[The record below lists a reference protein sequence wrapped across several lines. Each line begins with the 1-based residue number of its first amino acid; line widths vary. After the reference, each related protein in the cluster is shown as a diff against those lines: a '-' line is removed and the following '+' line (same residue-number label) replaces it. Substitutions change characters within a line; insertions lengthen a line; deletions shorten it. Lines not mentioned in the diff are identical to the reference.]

1 MAYEEYSRE
10 TFSSEC
16 ACGKSVVKYSRRYM
30 YNDWG
35 HDHVYNTPF
44 EIVCLDCG
52 QKYHCEEDGMSV
64 FLVPNGCTIP
74 RDRPTDGGSSILD
87 IEEETVSRCSHQEL
101 KTAFADMTAPK
112 RRYIKDLKN
121 GDAIWFADEIWRI
134 SGKKSLSPIIS
145 RLRGII
151 ERYDDIYLRFQ
162 KKQRIKERYFQE
174 QAEFDKKY
182 HAVMSISTKL
192 SFSLSETQHSTK
204 HEAAL
209 SFWERYREEHAEEE
223 LADLEMDLTFEKD
236 FSGLSW
242 ESYQIIKCTDSQ
254 FVLKT
259 QSWLPSKNK
268 LTKKYLCK
276 CVLCGQEVEYTAVDF
291 CIKQKF
297 GMEYYPVPCCTCHNV
312 SSFEAKT
319 MDILNRQ
326 GISYIREL
334 TFADL
339 VGDAGKPLRFD
350 FALFKKHSDEGS
362 AIIDLII
369 ELQGPHHYETGY
381 YDEDG
386 DYITE
391 ELFANEKWTA
401 QRRFERQTRYDQMK
415 REYCAKN
422 GIRIEYIKYTST
434 DYSSLENR
442 IRKILEESGY
452 EWVPEQDKLNTWV
465 W

>member
-16 ACGKSVVKYSRRYM
+16 ACGKGVVQYSRRYM

-44 EIVCLDCG
+44 EIVCANCSQG
-52 QKYHCEEDGMSV
+52 YHCEEEGFSV
-64 FLVPNGCTIP
+64 YLVPNGSDIP
-74 RDRPTDGGSSILD
+74 RNPPTYCSSFILD
-87 IEEETVSRCSHQEL
+87 IEEMTVSRCSQEEL

-112 RRYIKDLKN
+112 RRYIKNLTN
-121 GDAIWFADEIWRI
+121 RDAEWFAEQMWQLT
-134 SGKKSLSPIIS
+134 GKKSLAPISS
-145 RLRGII
+145 RLRDII
-151 ERYDDIYLRFQ
+151 ERYDNIYVQVQQ
-162 KKQRIKERYFQE
+162 KQKIKEKYIQE
-174 QAEFDKKY
+174 QVEFDKR
-182 HAVMSISTKL
+182 HRDVMLRSKKL
-192 SFSLSETQHSTK
+192 LFSLAEIQHSSK

-209 SFWERYREEHAEEE
+209 LFWERYKEEHSEEV
-223 LADLEMDLTFEKD
+223 ADLEMDLTFEID

-242 ESYQIIKCTDSQ
+242 DSYNVVKCIDSQ
-254 FVLKT
+254 FVLKVD
-259 QSWLPSKNK
+259 SWLPSKNK

-276 CVLCGQEVEYTAVDF
+276 CVLCGQEVEHTAVDF

-297 GMEYYPVPCCTCHNV
+297 GMEYYPVSCCSCHKV

-319 MDILNRQ
+319 MDILNYQ
-326 GISYIREL
+326 GISYIREM
-334 TFADL
+334 TFANL
-339 VGDAGKPLRFD
+339 VGDTGKPLRFD
-350 FALFKKHSDEGS
+350 FALFKKYSDKTS

-391 ELFANEKWTA
+391 ELSANEQWTA
-401 QRRFERQTRYDQMK
+401 QRRLERQTRYDQMK